1 MADNLPN
8 AVDLVPEVNLIT
20 QDYVPDDAVVA
31 EVVAEATKK
40 VSRVVTRGLTKRVT
54 FSEVSHG
61 VSFDVTG
68 NNDPIEDSST
78 DDNEFV
84 EVSTKKRRV
93 TSSGISASDKKAFNQ
108 KIDTLVQKNKT
119 SHIAK

>member
-8 AVDLVPEVNLIT
+8 AVDPVPEFNLIT

-40 VSRVVTRGLTKRVT
+40 VSRVVTRGLKKTVI

-61 VSFDVTG
+61 VSFGVSG
-68 NNDPIEDSST
+68 NDDS
-78 DDNEFV
+78 
-84 EVSTKKRRV
+84 
-93 TSSGISASDKKAFNQ
+93 I
-108 KIDTLVQKNKT
+108 
-119 SHIAK
+119 